1 MREQQA
7 QIQHAFIG
15 PTELFVD
22 VLCGDMQ
29 HDAHVKGWRW
39 EAYLASA
46 KRASAAV
53 REEGLRI
60 IAARNVRIALNE
72 IIQIA
77 AE

>member
-1 MREQQA
+1 MRGQQA

-29 HDAHVKGWRW
+29 HDAHVKGLGWHL
-39 EAYLASA
+39 YLQSA

-60 IAARNVRIALNE
+60 IARRRALDE
-72 IIQIA
+72 VVQLA

>member
-39 EAYLASA
+39 EAYLYDA
-46 KRASAAV
+46 KLRAAAV

-60 IAARNVRIALNE
+60 IARRNARNEVAYQE
-72 IIQIA
+72 A